1 MLWLGSFQVLEED
14 LEYSYDYDDEYFMEE
29 DELDEQEVR
38 KRPVPIWLCIL
49 LVLSY
54 IVGGAFLF
62 SNWEGWKLLD
72 SAYFCFVTLTTIGF
86 GDYVPA
92 QKVKRDVEVSI
103 ALCSI
108 YLLFGISLLAMSFNL
123 VQEQVISSIKNVA
136 TKLGI
141 IKEEENS

>member
-1 MLWLGSFQVLEED
+1 MLFQVLEED
-14 LEYSYDYDDEYFMEE
+14 LEYFYDYDDDYYMEE
-29 DELDEQEVR
+29 DDVDEQEVR

-62 SNWEGWKLLD
+62 ANWEGWKLLD

-141 IKEEENS
+141 I